1 MVSRIVPRRD
11 AFEFGRMLRRMTMAR
26 LKQLIPQ
33 LLLVVFAMQVL
44 LGQAVQLPPQPKET
58 DQRSAAPEKPEP
70 SPGAAPVDPNSYKI
84 GAEDVIGVSV
94 WREQELSRPYTVR
107 PDGKISLFMV
117 KEIDA
122 AGLTPTELE
131 ASVTKAYSAI
141 LKNPIVSIQVM
152 RVESKK
158 YYITGEVYRTGAFP
172 LVSPTTVLQALTM
185 AGGVRE
191 FGNAKKIII
200 MRGAERIKFNLKDV
214 LKGKNLNTNIFLQ
227 PGDHIVVP

>member
-1 MVSRIVPRRD
+1 
-11 AFEFGRMLRRMTMAR
+11 MATI
-26 LKQLIPQ
+26 KQLIPIFVGT
-33 LLLVVFAMQVL
+33 LLTAHFLF
-44 LGQAVQLPPQPKET
+44 GQAVQLPQQPKET
-58 DQRSAAPEKPEP
+58 DQRSVPPEKPEV
-70 SPGAAPVDPNSYKI
+70 SPGGAAVDPNSYKI

-131 ASVTKAYSAI
+131 ASVTKAYSSI
-141 LKNPIVSIQVM
+141 LKNPIVSIQVL

-158 YYITGEVYRTGAFP
+158 YYITGEVFRTGAFP

>member
-11 AFEFGRMLRRMTMAR
+11 EIEFGRTLRRMTMAKF
-26 LKQLIPQ
+26 KQLIPILVGT
-33 LLLVVFAMQVL
+33 LLSAHFLF
-44 LGQAVQLPPQPKET
+44 GQAVQLPQQPKET
-58 DQRSAAPEKPEP
+58 DQRSVPPEKPEP
-70 SPGAAPVDPNSYKI
+70 LPGGAPVDPNSYKI
-84 GAEDVIGVSV
+84 GAEDVIGVSI

-131 ASVTKAYSAI
+131 ASVTKAYSSI
-141 LKNPIVSIQVM
+141 LKNPIVSIQVL

-158 YYITGEVYRTGAFP
+158 YYITGEVFRTGAFP

>member
-1 MVSRIVPRRD
+1 MVRRIVPRRD
-11 AFEFGRMLRRMTMAR
+11 ATEHGIALRRMTLATVKRIIPALMIA
-26 LKQLIPQ
+26 LQLAAD
-33 LLLVVFAMQVL
+33 LRA
-44 LGQAVQLPPQPKET
+44 QAVQLPQPPKET

-94 WREQELSRPYTVR
+94 WREQELTRPYTVR

-131 ASVTKAYSAI
+131 ANVTKAYAAI
-141 LKNPIVSIQVM
+141 LKNPIVSIQVL

-172 LVSPTTVLQALTM
+172 LVSPTTILQALTM

-191 FGNAKKIII
+191 FGNAKKIVI

-214 LKGKNLNTNIFLQ
+214 LKGKNLNTNIFLL

>member
-1 MVSRIVPRRD
+1 MAIVKRYMP
-11 AFEFGRMLRRMTMAR
+11 A
-26 LKQLIPQ
+26 
-33 LLLVVFAMQVL
+33 LLLALQL
-44 LGQAVQLPPQPKET
+44 TADLCAQAVQLPPPPKEM
-58 DQRSAAPEKPEP
+58 DQRSAPPEKAEP

-122 AGLTPTELE
+122 VGLTPTELE

-141 LKNPIVSIQVM
+141 LKNPIVSIQVL

-158 YYITGEVYRTGAFP
+158 YYITGEVFRTGAFP

-200 MRGAERIKFNLKDV
+200 MRGSERIKFNLKDV
-214 LKGKNLNTNIFLQ
+214 LKGKNLQSNIYLQ

>member
-1 MVSRIVPRRD
+1 
-11 AFEFGRMLRRMTMAR
+11 MATVKR
-26 LKQLIPQ
+26 LIP
-33 LLLVVFAMQVL
+33 VL
-44 LGQAVQLPPQPKET
+44 ILAIQMASDLRAQAVQLPQPPKET
-58 DQRSAAPEKPEP
+58 DQRSTAPEKPEA

-94 WREQELSRPYTVR
+94 WREPELSRPYTVR

-122 AGLTPTELE
+122 VGLTPTELE
-131 ASVTKAYSAI
+131 AGVTKAYAAI
-141 LKNPIVSIQVM
+141 LKNPIVSIQVL

-172 LVSPTTVLQALTM
+172 LVSPTTILQALTM

-191 FGNAKKIII
+191 FGNAKKIVI

-214 LKGKNLNTNIFLQ
+214 LKGKNLDTNIFLQ
-227 PGDHIVVP
+227 PGDHVVVP